1 MTIEEKKVLL
11 ADVLEMDVSDID
23 LDKQLS
29 EISSWNSMSRLSLI
43 VLFDDEFSKRLTGE
57 QLRQF
62 VTISDIIQSME

>member
-29 EISSWNSMSRLSLI
+29 EIPSWNSMSRLSLI

-62 VTISDIIQSME
+62 VTISDIIQCME